1 MRYCF
6 DIDGTICT
14 PTKGRAYDKAMPYTS
29 RIDRINDLYDKGNY
43 IIYFT
48 ARAMGR
54 FAGDPDASSKAAA
67 LLTDLTKDQLKS
79 WGCKY
84 HELIL
89 GKPNADYYIDDK
101 GISSNEFF
109 NDI

>member
-1 MRYCF
+1 MKYVV

-14 PTKGRAYDKAMPYTS
+14 QTTGRNYWDAEVWPNRVDYVNK
-29 RIDRINDLYDKGNY
+29 LYDDGHT
-43 IIYFT
+43 IVYFT
-48 ARAMGR
+48 AR
-54 FAGDPDASSKAAA
+54 FAGDPDAASKAAA